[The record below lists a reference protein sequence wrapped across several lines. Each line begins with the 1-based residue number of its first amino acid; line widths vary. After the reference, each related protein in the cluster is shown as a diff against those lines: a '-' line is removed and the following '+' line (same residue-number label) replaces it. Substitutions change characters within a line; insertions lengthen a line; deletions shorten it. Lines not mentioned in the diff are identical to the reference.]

1 MLAKIDKLGRVVIP
15 VEYRKRLGISLGDE
29 VDIKISDGGV
39 VIAPIAQSCCVCGKR
54 LDKSGGVPLC
64 DRCVD
69 FVITCR
75 GKGG

>member
-1 MLAKIDKLGRVVIP
+1 MAKIDKLGRVVIP
-15 VEYRKRLGISLGDE
+15 AEYRKRLGISLGDE

-39 VIAPIAQSCCVCGKR
+39 LIAPTAVSCCVCGR
-54 LDKSGGVPLC
+54 QLDKSVTVPLC

-75 GKGG
+75 TRGD